1 MPREKKSAEEATAR
15 ALSFIKK
22 YRTIVRPIRAVR
34 EDDSWLVEIDVGPI
48 FTAIA
53 KVKIDAE
60 SGDVLEYTI
69 PS

>member
-1 MPREKKSAEEATAR
+1 MPGEIKSAEEATVR

-48 FTAIA
+48 FSAIA